1 MHLWPVTC
9 DVCST
14 GQCLFWARSAYHVGI
29 YSEVL
34 LQYLSVT
41 IQMAFFNTFSG
52 MKGIRRPDIQ
62 FIIPAKSAK
71 EIDQIII
78 IIHA

>member
-1 MHLWPVTC
+1 MTYVQPAK
-9 DVCST
+9 
-14 GQCLFWARSAYHVGI
+14 CLFWASSAYHVAI

-34 LQYLSVT
+34 LQYLSVK

-62 FIIPAKSAK
+62 LIPAKSAK
-71 EIDQIII
+71 EIDQIIV

>member
-1 MHLWPVTC
+1 M
-9 DVCST
+9 
-14 GQCLFWARSAYHVGI
+14 GI

-34 LQYLSVT
+34 LQYLSVK

>member
-1 MHLWPVTC
+1 M
-9 DVCST
+9 
-14 GQCLFWARSAYHVGI
+14 GI

-34 LQYLSVT
+34 LQYLSVK
-41 IQMAFFNTFSG
+41 IQMVFFNTFSG

-62 FIIPAKSAK
+62 LIPAKSAK